1 MTGLLVIAGI
11 LGVLAIVMFFVKR
24 QEEKDGDSRAQ
35 KAIAKNA
42 NKAIA
47 APSGMG
53 HELTKLKVDDAV
65 SITGDTYT
73 VKQKLI
79 FREGNFE
86 WVEYKLTD
94 GATTK
99 WLEVEDDDELWLALY
114 EEVDDLKLPTTDRLP
129 DELDYRGME
138 YELDEQG
145 YASMRKAGEPL
156 RDDLP
161 ECRYYDYEG
170 DGDAVLSIE
179 KWGENLEVSVG
190 QRLSPHAIEVYP
202 GR

>member
-1 MTGLLVIAGI
+1 MTALLVIG
-11 LGVLAIVMFFVKR
+11 GVLGAVALVMFFIKR
-24 QEEKDGDSRAQ
+24 QEEKNAEANAQ
-35 KAIAKNA
+35 KLIAKNA
-42 NKAIA
+42 NKAIS
-47 APSGMG
+47 APSGAG

-94 GATTK
+94 GSVVR

-114 EEVDDLKLPTTDRLP
+114 EEVDDLKLPATDRLP
-129 DELDYRGME
+129 DELEYRGME
-138 YELDEQG
+138 YELDEKG
-145 YASMRKAGEPL
+145 YASMRKAGEPV

-161 ECRYYDYEG
+161 QCRYYDYEG
-170 DGDAVLSIE
+170 EGDAVLSVE
-179 KWGENLEVSVG
+179 QWGENFEVSVG
-190 QRLSPHAIEVYP
+190 ARLSPHAIEVF
-202 GR
+202 GG